1 MSICKGTII
10 SRFKFLKNCHMVNIK
25 YFTIIS
31 HRQESLNFMSN
42 LIENQRRELIMSTN
56 ISMGFMPGKKDIA

>member
-1 MSICKGTII
+1 
-10 SRFKFLKNCHMVNIK
+10 MVNIK

-31 HRQESLNFMSN
+31 HRQESLNLMSN